1 MQKKIRDISQGIRKL
16 SACKLFQDRRTDIF
30 AYREAI
36 FNQKGCPHWIIG
48 ELYVKTSRNA
58 KVNSLDKDDRF
69 LN

>member
-1 MQKKIRDISQGIRKL
+1 M
-16 SACKLFQDRRTDIF
+16 

-69 LN
+69 LNLFQDRHCGL